1 MNDPLQELLRSRQQ
15 FENEMYDLLVNVELL
30 VDPSFWEPVH
40 VKLNVNFEKENLKE
54 PSECFI
60 CFNKYTLFN
69 KLNCCKKCLCEGCCD
84 TWFEK
89 SVKCPFCNQDL
100 RDFYD

>member
-1 MNDPLQELLRSRQQ
+1 MNFEELLRSRQQ

-30 VDPSFWEPVH
+30 IDPSFWEPVPITFQIE
-40 VKLNVNFEKENLKE
+40 KFEKVVTEQT
-54 PSECFI
+54 ECFI

-69 KLNCCKKCLCEGCCD
+69 KLNCCKKFICEECSRS
-84 TWFEK
+84 WFK
-89 SVKCPFCNQDL
+89 GSVKCPFCNQDV